1 MGDRSSVARYFSRF
15 RDKQSLR
22 YAKSIRN
29 LKSENQAPAP
39 VLFKVQ
45 PEEVL
50 PVATEFITLG
60 QFLKA
65 VNVIGTGG
73 EAKFYLAEN
82 VVKVNGEPEQRRG
95 RKLRPGDLIIAP
107 GAPPTRL
114 REEGSEG
121 TGNREQ
127 GTENSA
133 EAVEAIQNPKSII
146 QNLDDPKSESR
157 NSDGER
163 HDL

>member
-1 MGDRSSVARYFSRF
+1 M
-15 RDKQSLR
+15 R

-29 LKSENQAPAP
+29 LKSENSSLAP

-45 PEEVL
+45 PEEIL
-50 PVATEFITLG
+50 PVEAEFITLG

-95 RKLRPGDLIIAP
+95 RKLRPGDLVIAP

-114 REEGSEG
+114 REGREGD
-121 TGNREQ
+121 REQ
-127 GTENSA
+127 GTEDTEDES
-133 EAVEAIQNPKSII
+133 IQNPKSKI
-146 QNLDDPKSESR
+146 QNLTEDA
-157 NSDGER
+157 
-163 HDL
+163 L

>member
-1 MGDRSSVARYFSRF
+1 
-15 RDKQSLR
+15 LR
-22 YAKSIRN
+22 YSKSIRN
-29 LKSENQAPAP
+29 PKSEDSSLAP

-45 PEEVL
+45 PEEIL
-50 PVATEFITLG
+50 PVEAEFITLG

-95 RKLRPGDLIIAP
+95 RKLRPGDLVIAP
-107 GAPPTRL
+107 GAPLTRL
-114 REEGSEG
+114 TQSDK
-121 TGNREQ
+121 
-127 GTENSA
+127 TENTEDADSEEPNA
-133 EAVEAIQNPKSII
+133 QALQNQADIESKIQN
-146 QNLDDPKSESR
+146 
-157 NSDGER
+157 SDEER

>member
-1 MGDRSSVARYFSRF
+1 MPPRKLYRKMGDRSSVARYFSRLRNTF
-15 RDKQSLR
+15 PLR

-29 LKSENQAPAP
+29 LKAENQTPAPA
-39 VLFKVQ
+39 LFKFQ
-45 PEEVL
+45 KEEAL
-50 PVATEFITLG
+50 PITAEFITLG

-82 VVKVNGEPEQRRG
+82 AVKVNGEPEQRRG
-95 RKLRPGDLIIAP
+95 RKLRPGDLVIAP

-114 REEGSEG
+114 REEIEEK
-121 TGNREQ
+121 REEER
-127 GTENSA
+127 ENSA
-133 EAVEAIQNPKSII
+133 EASEALQNPKSEL
-146 QNLDDPKSESR
+146 Q

-163 HDL
+163 HDF

>member
-1 MGDRSSVARYFSRF
+1 M
-15 RDKQSLR
+15 R

-29 LKSENQAPAP
+29 LKAENQSPAP

-45 PEEVL
+45 PEEIL
-50 PVATEFITLG
+50 PVAAEFITLG

-95 RKLRPGDLIIAP
+95 RKLRPGDLVIAP

-114 REEGSEG
+114 REE
-121 TGNREQ
+121 REQ
-127 GTENSA
+127 GNAPNTQHPTPNT
-133 EAVEAIQNPKSII
+133 QN
-146 QNLDDPKSESR
+146 
-157 NSDGER
+157 GER